1 MFFFITCWR
10 GINNEDWRGISGN
23 PEVRSKL
30 IDIFEYCKEK
40 DIPTVF
46 WSKEDPPHFD
56 IYKEFAKYADYVF
69 TTAEECIPDYKIYT
83 RNKNIFLSQYGINP
97 LIHNPVG
104 FRVKNDKSFDSLNRV
119 PFAGSWYECHPE
131 RVKDQSLLFD
141 GVIESDKKLTI
152 IDRNYFINA
161 KNITYPRKYLKYTIP
176 AIEYSK
182 LQKFHKL
189 FDWALNLNIVKNSE
203 TMCAARVFELQ
214 ALGVTMISNPSIC
227 VNKNFPNIFTVNSSE
242 EVTNILNNTS
252 DEEIYRR
259 QIEGIRNVYTDSTVF
274 ERLGDILYKV
284 GLINEPLQPKE
295 IVTICDSKS
304 DKIVEMFNK
313 QTYQNRKLITKEEAK
328 NLKTDSFVTFFT
340 EDYNYG
346 IHYLQDMVN
355 GFKYTDT
362 AFVTKDPKVEHNYI
376 DFTNDKYT
384 TMFNPKK
391 ISIEDMLNKKE
402 FKGEGYSIDP
412 FELEKIN

>member
-1 MFFFITCWR
+1 
-10 GINNEDWRGISGN
+10 
-23 PEVRSKL
+23 
-30 IDIFEYCKEK
+30 
-40 DIPTVF
+40 
-46 WSKEDPPHFD
+46 
-56 IYKEFAKYADYVF
+56 
-69 TTAEECIPDYKIYT
+69 
-83 RNKNIFLSQYGINP
+83 
-97 LIHNPVG
+97 
-104 FRVKNDKSFDSLNRV
+104 
-119 PFAGSWYECHPE
+119 
-131 RVKDQSLLFD
+131 
-141 GVIESDKKLTI
+141 
-152 IDRNYFINA
+152 
-161 KNITYPRKYLKYTIP
+161 
-176 AIEYSK
+176 
-182 LQKFHKL
+182 
-189 FDWALNLNIVKNSE
+189 
-203 TMCAARVFELQ
+203 MCAARVFELQ